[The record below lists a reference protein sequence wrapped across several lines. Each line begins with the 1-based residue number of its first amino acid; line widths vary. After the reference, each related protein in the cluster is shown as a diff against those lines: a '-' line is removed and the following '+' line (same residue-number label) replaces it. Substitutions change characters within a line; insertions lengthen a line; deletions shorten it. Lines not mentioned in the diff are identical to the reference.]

1 MMVCICVHN
10 REYPI
15 TATPSVKEQLLNEFD
30 KLSPEQQQRVLEFT
44 RSLRSTLP
52 PGTPGEVL
60 IELAKELNFDPQ
72 DLAEMQAAIEDPETG
87 CEKIDW
93 EEW

>member
-1 MMVCICVHN
+1 MAI
-10 REYPI
+10 
-15 TATPSVKEQLLNEFD
+15 PSVKEQLLSEFD
-30 KLSPEQQQRVLEFT
+30 KLSLEQQKKVLEFT
-44 RSLRSTLP
+44 HNLRGSNLP
-52 PGTPGEVL
+52 PGIPGEVL

-93 EEW
+93 NEW